1 MRGMRMDIKEHN
13 EQAKAWLRRYADCVK
28 DMQTIE
34 MQYQELVEA
43 QESTGAIRY
52 SDMPKSSGNQKDLS
66 DYMVIRENE
75 LHKYWKA
82 RYKKLK
88 IGIEIKNA
96 INALPTAD
104 ERMLMT
110 LRYINLMKWEDIAE
124 RMNISK
130 RHATTNIHSKA
141 LSRIQIQSKRVP

>member
-75 LHKYWKA
+75 LH
-82 RYKKLK
+82 
-88 IGIEIKNA
+88 
-96 INALPTAD
+96 
-104 ERMLMT
+104 
-110 LRYINLMKWEDIAE
+110 
-124 RMNISK
+124 
-130 RHATTNIHSKA
+130 
-141 LSRIQIQSKRVP
+141 